1 MIMGIHYIRELLDFL
16 LVVPPLTKLV
26 HPVWD
31 YVPYVARAEYYSPVL
46 VWLYTYTYNPT
57 TNRVHLVGKLNLAQ
71 VVWVARRLSGDGYM
85 RHIELGFKVKYNY

>member
-1 MIMGIHYIRELLDFL
+1 MIMGSHYIQELLDFL

-46 VWLYTYTYNPT
+46 V
-57 TNRVHLVGKLNLAQ
+57 
-71 VVWVARRLSGDGYM
+71 
-85 RHIELGFKVKYNY
+85 